1 MKELPSQMGGGGYSQ
16 KKVGWGWGL
25 RWIYSQFWFKRKKGR
40 GGLTRCD
47 DIAWNQRYLRCKM
60 SQKTGGTCTEMWS
73 YSCKDIICIK
83 CFKTWSGVHFVQS
96 SLQIY
101 YFKYKNIAKN
111 GGGGHFVQNSQFII
125 YKDIILGIKLI
136 GPNLISRIDFCF
148 TCYPMYTQ
156 FEAHFWLIFILEDR
170 F

>member
-1 MKELPSQMGGGGYSQ
+1 MKELPSQMGGGWYSQ

-111 GGGGHFVQNSQFII
+111 GGGGALRTKFTI
-125 YKDIILGIKLI
+125 YYIQRYYFRYKTHWSKFNLKDRLLLYLLPNVYPIWSPFLI
-136 GPNLISRIDFCF
+136 DIYSRG
-148 TCYPMYTQ
+148 
-156 FEAHFWLIFILEDR
+156 
-170 F
+170 